1 MVRAD
6 LKSVQIFKTL
16 VMMRYDPSLF
26 LSRLVVTQRGGI
38 SYDQRFHL
46 GVNVIRGANSHGKS
60 TIAEFIFFVLGGDI
74 SRWKPEASSCD
85 QVWAEVLI
93 NGATVVLRRPITD
106 KRGQQ
111 MDVFFGSYEEA
122 SLSAV
127 EGWRT
132 YPYKRTSTIESF
144 SEVLFTALGMP
155 ETQGEASSHITMHQ
169 LLRLIYI
176 DQITPP
182 DALMRMEEFDSPLTR
197 RIVLEYLL
205 GAYDDRLY
213 QDQLECRSAKR
224 RLEAMQ
230 EQLRQLETVLD
241 RAEIDTDPNTFQG
254 RIEDAKKE
262 LEALEQRIATLRTEQ
277 NETQVKKHDGIAPL
291 VKRVADKRSER
302 YQLSNKTRDLLIELE
317 DSAQFI
323 SALETR
329 IIALDDAAT
338 ARSAL
343 GAMALGFCP
352 QCLSPL
358 ADHIGV
364 DSCLLCKQP
373 SSEEIT
379 RTHAARMRQELEL
392 QIRESKVLF
401 ERKQN
406 EYNEKKALLEKV
418 EAETKLAQHNYEQLI
433 AIVQTSRDESIDLLL
448 IEKGG
453 LERAIEDLLQ
463 KRKIVQ
469 VLLNIR
475 KDEAD
480 LKGHVQ
486 RLEISIRRR
495 ESDQEANLAKALDVV
510 QKFTI
515 GLLGND
521 LQLEEGFGSAT
532 SIILKP
538 ESNSFAVDERNQFS
552 ASSMIYLKNSIHFA
566 LLFASLKLPNMRYP
580 RLVVCDNIEDKGMT
594 VDRSRNFQRNILK
607 LSEETKVEHQIIFT
621 TSMVDPSLD
630 NGDFAV
636 GPNYV
641 DGVKTLRVASGEA
654 RS

>member
-1 MVRAD
+1 M
-6 LKSVQIFKTL
+6 
-16 VMMRYDPSLF
+16 
-26 LSRLVVTQRGGI
+26 
-38 SYDQRFHL
+38 
-46 GVNVIRGANSHGKS
+46 
-60 TIAEFIFFVLGGDI
+60 
-74 SRWKPEASSCD
+74 
-85 QVWAEVLI
+85 
-93 NGATVVLRRPITD
+93 
-106 KRGQQ
+106 
-111 MDVFFGSYEEA
+111 
-122 SLSAV
+122 
-127 EGWRT
+127 
-132 YPYKRTSTIESF
+132 
-144 SEVLFTALGMP
+144 
-155 ETQGEASSHITMHQ
+155 
-169 LLRLIYI
+169 
-176 DQITPP
+176 
-182 DALMRMEEFDSPLTR
+182 
-197 RIVLEYLL
+197 
-205 GAYDDRLY
+205 
-213 QDQLECRSAKR
+213 
-224 RLEAMQ
+224 
-230 EQLRQLETVLD
+230 
-241 RAEIDTDPNTFQG
+241 
-254 RIEDAKKE
+254 
-262 LEALEQRIATLRTEQ
+262 
-277 NETQVKKHDGIAPL
+277 
-291 VKRVADKRSER
+291 
-302 YQLSNKTRDLLIELE
+302 
-317 DSAQFI
+317 
-323 SALETR
+323 
-329 IIALDDAAT
+329 
-338 ARSAL
+338 
-343 GAMALGFCP
+343 
-352 QCLSPL
+352 
-358 ADHIGV
+358 
-364 DSCLLCKQP
+364 
-373 SSEEIT
+373 
-379 RTHAARMRQELEL
+379 EL